1 MSKQAGLDERGF
13 ILGGLEDRTV
23 AVIGDLML
31 DRYLQGDIDR
41 ISPEAPVPV
50 IQRRSEWHVPGG
62 AANVARNLAS
72 LGARVHMVGVTGA
85 DEARGLLID
94 ALGQHGT
101 VSDEGILV
109 DAGRPTT
116 QKLRIMSA
124 HQQIAR
130 VDVEEIVPPSDELEG
145 QLIAAA
151 TRAIEAAD
159 VVVLSDYGKGV
170 LTDSVLRAAIAA
182 AKLAGK
188 PVLVDPKRKD
198 WGIYRGA
205 SLITPNRR
213 ELSDVTRLACESD
226 AEAEAAATD
235 ARRQC
240 GADIL
245 LTRSNKG
252 MSLFRA
258 GQPPTHVPTIA
269 QDVFDVSGAGD
280 TVIAVLAAALAVGM
294 EVLDAV
300 KLANHAAGIV
310 VAKLGTA
317 TITRA
322 ELAASC
328 DAAAGHAPEVDGPL
342 VTLSEAAVLR
352 RTWKRQGL
360 TVGVTNGCFD
370 LLHPGHVS
378 LIRQAAA
385 ACDRLI
391 VALNSDASVAR
402 LKGPARPVQDEGARA
417 AVIGALKGVSA
428 VVVFAEDT
436 PLELLRELEPDVLI
450 KGADYAESEVVGAD
464 LVKERG
470 GRIVL
475 AALVPG
481 RSTTALIRPLKAVA
495 E

>member
-1 MSKQAGLDERGF
+1 MSKQVGLDEHAN
-13 ILGGLEDRTV
+13 ILDGLEHRTV

-50 IQRRSEWHVPGG
+50 VQRRSEWHVPGG

-72 LGARVHMVGVTGA
+72 LGARVHVVGVTGA

-94 ALGQHGT
+94 ALRQHGA
-101 VSDEGILV
+101 VSDEGILA
-109 DAGRPTT
+109 DPRRPTT
-116 QKLRIMSA
+116 QKLRIMGA

-130 VDVEEIVPPSDELEG
+130 VDVEEILPPAADLEG
-145 QLIAAA
+145 QLVAAA
-151 TRAIEAAD
+151 ARAIEAAD

-170 LTDSVLRAAIAA
+170 LTDGVLRAVIGAA
-182 AKLAGK
+182 QRAGK
-188 PVLVDPKRKD
+188 TVLVDPKRKD
-198 WGIYRGA
+198 WAIYRGA

-213 ELSDVTRLACESD
+213 ELSDATRMACESD
-226 AEAEAAATD
+226 AEAEAASVE

-240 GADIL
+240 DADVL

-258 GQPPTHVPTIA
+258 GYPPAHVPTIA

-280 TVIAVLAAALAVGM
+280 TVIAVLAAALSVGM
-294 EVLDAV
+294 DVLDAV
-300 KLANHAAGIV
+300 RLANHAAGIV

-317 TITRA
+317 TITRE
-322 ELAASC
+322 ELAASLS
-328 DAAAGHAPEVDGPL
+328 ALHAFDIDGPL
-342 VTLSEAAVLR
+342 VTLGEAAVLR
-352 RTWKRQGL
+352 QTWKRQGL

-402 LKGPARPVQDEGARA
+402 LKGPARPVQDESARA

-428 VVVFAEDT
+428 VVVFTEDT
-436 PLELLRELEPDVLI
+436 PLELVRELEPDVLI
-450 KGADYAESEVVGAD
+450 KGADYAEHEVVGAD
-464 LVKERG
+464 LVKARG
-470 GRIVL
+470 GRVVL

>member
-1 MSKQAGLDERGF
+1 MSKQASLDERAN
-13 ILGGLEDRTV
+13 ILDGLGDRTV

-72 LGARVHMVGVTGA
+72 LGARVHVVGVTGA

-94 ALGQHGT
+94 ALKVHGT
-101 VSDEGILV
+101 VSDDGILI
-109 DAGRPTT
+109 DPDRPTT
-116 QKLRIMSA
+116 QKLRIMGA

-130 VDVEEIVPPSDELEG
+130 VDVEEIVPPAIDLEG
-145 QLIAAA
+145 RLIAAA
-151 TRAIEAAD
+151 ARAIEAAD
-159 VVVLSDYGKGV
+159 VVLLSDYGKGV
-170 LTDSVLRAAIAA
+170 LTDGLLRAVIDAA
-182 AKLAGK
+182 GLAGK

-198 WGIYRGA
+198 WSIYRGA

-213 ELSDVTRLACESD
+213 ELSEATRLPCESD
-226 AEAEAAATD
+226 PEAESAASE

-258 GQPPTHVPTIA
+258 DQPPAHVPTIA

-280 TVIAVLAAALAVGM
+280 TVIAVLAAALSVGIDILGAVR
-294 EVLDAV
+294 
-300 KLANHAAGIV
+300 LANHAAGIV

-317 TITRA
+317 TITCE
-322 ELAASC
+322 ELAASLS
-328 DAAAGHAPEVDGPL
+328 ASHAPDVDGPL
-342 VTLSEAAVLR
+342 VTLSEATALCR
-352 RTWKRQGL
+352 AWKRQGL
-360 TVGVTNGCFD
+360 RVGVTNGCFD

-391 VALNSDASVAR
+391 VALNSNASVGR
-402 LKGPARPVQDEGARA
+402 LKGPARPVQDESARA
-417 AVIGALKGVSA
+417 AVIGAVKGVSA

-436 PLELLRELEPDVLI
+436 PLELLRALEPDVLV
-450 KGADYAESEVVGAD
+450 KGADYAEHEIVGAD
-464 LVKERG
+464 LVKARG
-470 GRIVL
+470 GQVVL

-481 RSTTALIRPLKAVA
+481 QSTTALIRPFKAVA

>member
-1 MSKQAGLDERGF
+1 MSKQAGLDERGI
-13 ILGGLEDRTV
+13 ILDGLEDRTV

-31 DRYLQGDIDR
+31 DRYLRGDIDR

-50 IQRRSEWHVPGG
+50 VQRRSEWHVPGG

-72 LGARVHMVGVTGA
+72 LGARVNVVGVTGA
-85 DEARGLLID
+85 DEARGLLIA

-130 VDVEEIVPPSDELEG
+130 VDVEEIVPLAADLEG
-145 QLIAAA
+145 RLIAAA

-159 VVVLSDYGKGV
+159 VVVLSDYGKGA
-170 LTDSVLRAAIAA
+170 LTDGVLRAAIGAA
-182 AKLAGK
+182 QRAGK
-188 PVLVDPKRKD
+188 TVLVDPKRKD

-213 ELSDVTRLACESD
+213 ELSDATRLSCESD
-226 AEAEAAATD
+226 AEAEAAAAD
-235 ARRQC
+235 AHRQC
-240 GADIL
+240 DADIL

-258 GQPPTHVPTIA
+258 GQPPAHVPTIA

-280 TVIAVLAAALAVGM
+280 TVIAVLAAALAVGTDM
-294 EVLDAV
+294 LDAV
-300 KLANHAAGIV
+300 RLANHAAGIV

-317 TITRA
+317 TITRD
-322 ELAASC
+322 ELAASL
-328 DAAAGHAPEVDGPL
+328 AALHAFDVDGPCVSL
-342 VTLSEAAVLR
+342 DEASVLR

-385 ACDRLI
+385 TCDRLI
-391 VALNSDASVAR
+391 VAINSDASVAR
-402 LKGPARPVQDEGARA
+402 LKGPARPVQDESARA

-464 LVKERG
+464 LVKARG

-481 RSTTALIRPLKAVA
+481 RSTTALLRPLKAVA

>member
-1 MSKQAGLDERGF
+1 MSKQAGLDERGN
-13 ILGGLEDRTV
+13 ILDGLERRTV

-31 DRYLQGDIDR
+31 DRYLRGDIDR

-50 IQRRSEWHVPGG
+50 VQRRSEWHVPGG

-72 LGARVHMVGVTGA
+72 LGARVHVVGVTGA

-101 VSDEGILV
+101 VSDEGILI

-130 VDVEEIVPPSDELEG
+130 VDVEEIVPPAADLEG

-170 LTDSVLRAAIAA
+170 LTDGVLRAAIGAA
-182 AKLAGK
+182 QRAGK
-188 PVLVDPKRKD
+188 TVLVDPKRKD

-213 ELSDVTRLACESD
+213 ELSDATRLSCETD

-240 GADIL
+240 DADIL

-258 GQPPTHVPTIA
+258 GQRPAHVPTIA

-294 EVLDAV
+294 DVLDAV

-317 TITRA
+317 TITRD
-322 ELAASC
+322 ELAASL
-328 DAAAGHAPEVDGPL
+328 AALHAFDVDGPC
-342 VTLSEAAVLR
+342 VTLNEASALR
-352 RTWKRQGL
+352 QAWKRKGL

-385 ACDRLI
+385 TCDRLI

-402 LKGPARPVQDEGARA
+402 LKGPARPVQDESARA

-436 PLELLRELEPDVLI
+436 PLELLRALEPDVLI

-464 LVKERG
+464 LVKARG
-470 GRIVL
+470 GRVVL

-481 RSTTALIRPLKAVA
+481 QSTTALLRPLKAVA